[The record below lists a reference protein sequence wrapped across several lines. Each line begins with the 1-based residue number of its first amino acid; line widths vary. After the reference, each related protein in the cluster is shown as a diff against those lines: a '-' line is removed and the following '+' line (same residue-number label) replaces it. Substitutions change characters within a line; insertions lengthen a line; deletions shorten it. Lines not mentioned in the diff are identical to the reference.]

1 MPRLLAFF
9 ALLGLVACTPSAPL
23 PSEPTL
29 PISSPQ
35 PAPSGG
41 SPTPSPASSSA
52 TPMASPS
59 ASALPPAPGTRT
71 IQALKL
77 EGSRFLNASGQRITL
92 SVRDQDGTVI
102 APEQLRFV
110 SSRPQDLR
118 VDAQGQ
124 VQALV
129 DNGFSTIT
137 ISLLGSDLQI
147 EQLFSV
153 ASPSSS
159 WSGGG
164 GGGGGG
170 GSAPTQE
177 NVSGQ
182 VAFQF

>member
-1 MPRLLAFF
+1 MPRLLAVF
-9 ALLGLVACTPSAPL
+9 ALLSLVACTPSAPL
-23 PSEPTL
+23 PSNPTL
-29 PISSPQ
+29 PTSSPQ
-35 PAPSGG
+35 PTPSGV
-41 SPTPSPASSSA
+41 SPTPSPAPSSA
-52 TPMASPS
+52 TSTPSPS
-59 ASALPPAPGTRT
+59 ASALPPATNPRD
-71 IQALKL
+71 IQSLQL
-77 EGSRFLNASGQRITL
+77 EGSRFLSASGQRITL
-92 SVRDQDGTVI
+92 RVRDQNGAVI

-110 SSRPQDLR
+110 SSRPQDVS

-124 VQALV
+124 VEARV

-147 EQLFSV
+147 AQLFSV

-159 WSGGG
+159 WSSGG